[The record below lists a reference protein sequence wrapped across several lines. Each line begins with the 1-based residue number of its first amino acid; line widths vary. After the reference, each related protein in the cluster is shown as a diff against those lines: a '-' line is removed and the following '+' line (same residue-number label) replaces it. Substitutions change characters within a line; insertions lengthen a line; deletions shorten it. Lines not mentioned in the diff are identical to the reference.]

1 MNIFHY
7 SKLALVVVA
16 IFLLPPHL
24 TFAQNN
30 NGSNCKNLGPVASFS
45 YKYNPDTTKM
55 IAVECGEKYIAPNEP
70 LIIKSVLTYRQ
81 PWSGFIPA
89 SNMSPESAKLL
100 PAQTANIKGNMI
112 YDGIEVIGNK
122 WMRMACDEATHS
134 VRVGQDAFGTVIVQ
148 IDDDSNEVIR
158 YWKNHNHATEWFDP
172 TAHAEMTTI
181 RAACKQLGVI
191 SLAKIRKEDPNLKLP
206 QKGVTSH
213 CELYTSKEP
222 CPMCYMAM
230 RKSGINFLYFAATR
244 FDGAVQGLPY
254 QDDVLYKEFC
264 TPYKY
269 RAKFGMHVYQCTV
282 DNSLDALNL
291 FKRLKH

>member
-100 PAQTANIKGNMI
+100 PAQT
-112 YDGIEVIGNK
+112 
-122 WMRMACDEATHS
+122 S
-134 VRVGQDAFGTVIVQ
+134 Q
-148 IDDDSNEVIR
+148 I
-158 YWKNHNHATEWFDP
+158 
-172 TAHAEMTTI
+172 
-181 RAACKQLGVI
+181 L
-191 SLAKIRKEDPNLKLP
+191 L
-206 QKGVTSH
+206 
-213 CELYTSKEP
+213 
-222 CPMCYMAM
+222 
-230 RKSGINFLYFAATR
+230 
-244 FDGAVQGLPY
+244 
-254 QDDVLYKEFC
+254 
-264 TPYKY
+264 
-269 RAKFGMHVYQCTV
+269 
-282 DNSLDALNL
+282 
-291 FKRLKH
+291 